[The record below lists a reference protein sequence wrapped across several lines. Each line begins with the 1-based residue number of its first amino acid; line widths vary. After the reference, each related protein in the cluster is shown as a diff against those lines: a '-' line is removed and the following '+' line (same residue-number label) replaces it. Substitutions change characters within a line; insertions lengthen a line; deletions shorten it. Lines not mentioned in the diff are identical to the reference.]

1 MRKLRIVNLSNNQIV
16 VVPKNILKLKKLEHI
31 DLSYNLLSTFHS
43 ISALIELFRIRKTEL
58 IFNL

>member
-16 VVPKNILKLKKLEHI
+16 AVPKNILKLKKLEHI
-31 DLSYNLLSTFHS
+31 DLSYNLLSTFNG